1 VKELYAN
8 GMPLKMTTTAEGH
21 RLFVRPGAD
30 FTAPQAG
37 MWHHEAKSLSL
48 AGVFGGG
55 WYPWMSLVV
64 LYYTPSPLCC
74 YSMHASWMSLVV
86 L

>member
-1 VKELYAN
+1 MKELYAN

-30 FTAPQAG
+30 FSAPQAG
-37 MWHHEAKSLSL
+37 MWHHEAKSFSL

-55 WYPWMSLVV
+55 W
-64 LYYTPSPLCC
+64 
-74 YSMHASWMSLVV
+74 
-86 L
+86 

>member
-1 VKELYAN
+1 MKELYAN

-37 MWHHEAKSLSL
+37 MWHHEAKSFSL

-55 WYPWMSLVV
+55 GCPWMSLVV
-64 LYYTPSPLCC
+64 L
-74 YSMHASWMSLVV
+74 
-86 L
+86 